1 MKGEL
6 RIFLTTPLIFSHVLL
21 IFLRFAGVVDLVYY
35 LTYGCI
41 DLLVTQNFLCGI
53 HEKHIQTILDG
64 QVVLLFSIAFA
75 DAALEK
81 IAFDGSFE
89 QFLWDGNH
97 ETVHI
102 IACSLAAEITQ
113 PLHIAMLTL
122 GKKHRD
128 AYLAAQS
135 FFLRKSIAGL
145 LLHF

>member
-1 MKGEL
+1 MA
-6 RIFLTTPLIFSHVLL
+6 IFLIVCVTLL
-21 IFLRFAGVVDLVYY
+21 IDLVDDLTYSLVDL
-35 LTYGCI
+35 LI
-41 DLLVTQNFLCGI
+41 AEDLFCGI

-89 QFLWDGNH
+89 QFLGDGNH
-97 ETVHI
+97 ETIHI

-128 AYLAAQS
+128 ACLAAQS

>member
-1 MKGEL
+1 MKGEI
-6 RIFLTTPLIFSHVLL
+6 RIFLTTPLIFFQVLL
-21 IFLRFAGVVDLVYY
+21 IFLRFARVVDLFYY
-35 LTYGCI
+35 LAYGSI
-41 DLLVTQNFLCGI
+41 DLLVAHNFLCRI
-53 HEKHIQTILDG
+53 HEKHIQTILDD

-89 QFLWDGNH
+89 QFLGNGDH

-102 IACSLAAEITQ
+102 IVCSLAAEITQ
-113 PLHIAMLTL
+113 SLHIAMLTL

-128 AYLAAQS
+128 ARLATQS

-145 LLHF
+145 LLHV

>member
-1 MKGEL
+1 MKGEI

-21 IFLRFAGVVDLVYY
+21 TFLRFARVVDLVYY

-89 QFLWDGNH
+89 QFLGNGDH
-97 ETVHI
+97 ETVHVVV
-102 IACSLAAEITQ
+102 CSLTAEITQ
-113 PLHIAMLTL
+113 SLHIAVLTL

-128 AYLAAQS
+128 AGLAAQS
-135 FFLRKSIAGL
+135 FFLGKSIAGL
-145 LLHF
+145 LLHV